1 VLVLAGAPLGASL
14 WLVERNRREGT
25 IRDAIPEGLYAC
37 GFGLI
42 VLTEVFYVQDAFNGR
57 FNTLFKVYYQVWAM
71 LGIACAVAVLTLII
85 ELRPYPALR
94 TALGV
99 AGIVGLLAAFA
110 YPVIATQQWTRE
122 FGPREW
128 KGLNSAAFMAD
139 LSPDDLAA
147 MHWLY
152 DNAESDDVIIEMP
165 GCAYQVNGGIPT
177 SGLAAMTG
185 VPTIIGWGGHE
196 GQWRDGQPELLG
208 QIGTRQGDVA
218 AIYADPSSPLVDQYD
233 ATLLYVGNYE
243 RYGTPNCVIPVPGSL
258 NGETLTGPYASI
270 ANPEFPG
277 PTWEPVFTSGETS
290 IYRRVQSTA

>member
-1 VLVLAGAPLGASL
+1 
-14 WLVERNRREGT
+14 
-25 IRDAIPEGLYAC
+25 
-37 GFGLI
+37 
-42 VLTEVFYVQDAFNGR
+42 
-57 FNTLFKVYYQVWAM
+57 
-71 LGIACAVAVLTLII
+71 
-85 ELRPYPALR
+85 
-94 TALGV
+94 
-99 AGIVGLLAAFA
+99 
-110 YPVIATQQWTRE
+110 VIATQQWTRE

-152 DNAESDDVIIEMP
+152 DHAESDDVIIEAP